1 MKSTS
6 STKVLNAYD
15 SGMIPMFEKIV
26 LLFINVLLLF
36 QIILYVL
43 YLCNVLRKNRSV
55 VLPVLNTE

>member
-1 MKSTS
+1 VKSTS